1 MQCII
6 TAPCFYISY
15 ICKASRF
22 GLFYIT
28 KRLRFVL
35 SKMRG
40 FTPHAFLYC
49 EAFTPRGS
57 DSQHRKA
64 SQSFQNHRQQ
74 L

>member
-1 MQCII
+1 MHYNRSVLLYQLYLQSFTLRAFFILRSAY
-6 TAPCFYISY
+6 TSY
-15 ICKASRF
+15 FLKCEA
-22 GLFYIT
+22 
-28 KRLRFVL
+28 
-35 SKMRG
+35 
-40 FTPHAFLYC
+40 FTPRAFLYC

>member
-15 ICKASRF
+15 VCEA
-22 GLFYIT
+22 
-28 KRLRFVL
+28 
-35 SKMRG
+35 
-40 FTPHAFLYC
+40 FTPRAFLYC